1 MLISLR
7 VYHIKVYFYFLFTLI
22 YLYSYLFITLI
33 FLNLAVPLKLRTRDL
48 SSLAVKGQSPNHWST
63 SPYFSLLRRKPVD
76 LNSHWKYT
84 AVLTSSGKW

>member
-7 VYHIKVYFYFLFTLI
+7 VYHIKVYFYFLF
-22 YLYSYLFITLI
+22 TLI